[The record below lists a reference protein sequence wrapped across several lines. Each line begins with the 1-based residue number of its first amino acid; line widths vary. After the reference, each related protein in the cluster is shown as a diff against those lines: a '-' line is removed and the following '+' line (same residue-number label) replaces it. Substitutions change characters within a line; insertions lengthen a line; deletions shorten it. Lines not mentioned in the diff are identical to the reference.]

1 VKASPYIIKVMFNK
15 KHTLFTEKY
24 RPDTLEGYIGNDDFK
39 SSLQQWID
47 SNDIPHLLL
56 TGGAGTGKTTAAKLI
71 INNIDCDS
79 LYINCSDENGI
90 DTIRDKVKSF
100 ASAASFKPQK
110 VVIMDEADFLTINA
124 QAALRNIIETYSLN
138 TRFVF
143 TCNYIERIIDPIQSR
158 TVMFE
163 LTPPSMQDVA
173 FKCVEILDLEEITYT
188 KADLVRIVKQ
198 TYPDIRK
205 TLNLLQSSI
214 KNGELVES
222 RTITN
227 FKQTSDQVIELLK
240 TKNIKNFTTIRQL
253 VMDSNIRDYNELYR
267 VLFERADEFTDSAIA
282 TLIIADYQ
290 YKSIMA
296 PDKEITFCA
305 CISKLLTTK

>member
-1 VKASPYIIKVMFNK
+1 MFNK

-24 RPDTLEGYIGNDDFK
+24 RPDTLEGYIGNEDFK

-47 SNDIPHLLL
+47 ANDIPHLLL

-138 TRFVF
+138 TRFIF

-158 TVMFE
+158 TVVFE

-188 KADLVRIVKQ
+188 RADIVRIVKQ

-205 TLNLLQSSI
+205 TLNLLQSSL

-240 TKNIKNFTTIRQL
+240 TKNVKNFTTIRQL

-305 CISKLLTTK
+305 CISKLLTTR

>member
-1 VKASPYIIKVMFNK
+1 MFNK

-47 SNDIPHLLL
+47 TNDVPHLLL
-56 TGGAGTGKTTAAKLI
+56 CGGAGTGKTTAAKLI
-71 INNIDCDS
+71 VNNINCDYV
-79 LYINCSDENGI
+79 YINCSDENGI

-124 QAALRNIIETYSLN
+124 QAALRNVIETFSLT
-138 TRFVF
+138 TRFIF

-158 TVMFE
+158 TIVFE

-173 FKCVEILDLEEITYT
+173 FKCVEILDLEGVTYT
-188 KADLVRIVKQ
+188 KADIVRIVKQ

-205 TLNLLQSSI
+205 SLNLLQSSI
-214 KNGELVES
+214 KNGDLQQS
-222 RTITN
+222 REVTN
-227 FKQTSDQVIELLK
+227 FNQTSDQIITLLK
-240 TKNIKNFTTIRQL
+240 NQNIKNFTTIRQL
-253 VMDSNIRDYNELYR
+253 VMDSNVRDYNELYR
-267 VLFERADEFTDSAIA
+267 VLFERADEFTNSAVA

-296 PDKEITFCA
+296 PDKEITFCG
-305 CISKLLTTK
+305 CIAKLLTTK

>member
-1 VKASPYIIKVMFNK
+1 MFNK
-15 KHTLFTEKY
+15 KHTLYTEKY

-47 SNDIPHLLL
+47 ANDIPHLLL

-158 TVMFE
+158 TVVFE

-173 FKCVEILDLEEITYT
+173 FKCVEILDLEGVTYT
-188 KADLVRIVKQ
+188 KADIVRIVKQ

-205 TLNLLQSSI
+205 SLNLLQSSI
-214 KNGELVES
+214 KNRDLQQS
-222 RTITN
+222 RDVIN
-227 FKQTSDQVIELLK
+227 LKNTSDQVIELLK
-240 TKNIKNFTTIRQL
+240 TKNVKNFTTIRQL

>member
-1 VKASPYIIKVMFNK
+1 MFNK

-47 SNDIPHLLL
+47 TNDVPHLLL
-56 TGGAGTGKTTAAKLI
+56 CGGAGTGKTTAAKLI
-71 INNIDCDS
+71 VNNINCDYV
-79 LYINCSDENGI
+79 YINCSDENGI

-124 QAALRNIIETYSLN
+124 QAALRNVIETFSLT
-138 TRFVF
+138 TRFIF
-143 TCNYIERIIDPIQSR
+143 TCNYVERIIDPIQSR
-158 TVMFE
+158 TIVFE

-173 FKCVEILDLEEITYT
+173 FKCVEILDLENVTYT
-188 KADLVRIVKQ
+188 KADIVRIVKQ

-205 TLNLLQSSI
+205 SLNLLQSSI
-214 KNGELVES
+214 KNGDLQQS
-222 RTITN
+222 REVTN
-227 FKQTSDQVIELLK
+227 FNQTSDQIITLLK
-240 TKNIKNFTTIRQL
+240 GQNIKNFTTIRQL
-253 VMDSNIRDYNELYR
+253 VMDSNVRDYNELYR
-267 VLFERADEFTDSAIA
+267 VLFERADEFNNSAIA

-296 PDKEITFCA
+296 PDKEITFCG
-305 CISKLLTTK
+305 CIAKLLTTK

>member
-1 VKASPYIIKVMFNK
+1 MFNK

-47 SNDIPHLLL
+47 TNDVPHLLL
-56 TGGAGTGKTTAAKLI
+56 CGGAGTGKTTAAKLI
-71 INNIDCDS
+71 VNNINCDYV
-79 LYINCSDENGI
+79 YINCSDENGI

-124 QAALRNIIETYSLN
+124 QAALRNVIETFSLT
-138 TRFVF
+138 TRFIF
-143 TCNYIERIIDPIQSR
+143 TCNYVERIIDPIQSR
-158 TVMFE
+158 TIVFE

-173 FKCVEILDLEEITYT
+173 FKCVEILNLEGVTYT
-188 KADLVRIVKQ
+188 KADIVRIVKQ

-214 KNGELVES
+214 KNGDLQQS
-222 RTITN
+222 REITN
-227 FKQTSDQVIELLK
+227 FNQTSDQIITLLIWI
-240 TKNIKNFTTIRQL
+240 N
-253 VMDSNIRDYNELYR
+253 
-267 VLFERADEFTDSAIA
+267 
-282 TLIIADYQ
+282 
-290 YKSIMA
+290 
-296 PDKEITFCA
+296 
-305 CISKLLTTK
+305 

>member
-1 VKASPYIIKVMFNK
+1 MFNK

-24 RPDTLEGYIGNDDFK
+24 RPDILEGYIGNEDFK

-47 SNDIPHLLL
+47 TNDIPHLLL
-56 TGGAGTGKTTAAKLI
+56 AGPAGTGKTTAAKLI
-71 INNIDCDS
+71 VNNINCDFI
-79 LYINCSDENGI
+79 YINCSDENGV

-100 ASAASFKPQK
+100 VSAASFKPLK

-124 QAALRNIIETYSLN
+124 QAALRNVIETYSLN
-138 TRFVF
+138 ARFVF
-143 TCNYIERIIDPIQSR
+143 TCNFIERIIDPIQSR

-163 LTPPSMQDVA
+163 LIPPSMQDVA
-173 FKCVEILDLEEITYT
+173 FKCVEILDLEGVTYT
-188 KADLVRIVKQ
+188 KADIVRIVKQ

-222 RTITN
+222 RTNTN
-227 FKQTSDQVIELLK
+227 FKQTSDKIIELLK
-240 TKNIKNFTTIRQL
+240 GQNIKNFTTIRQL
-253 VMDSNIRDYNELYR
+253 VMDSNVRDYNELYR
-267 VLFERADEFTDSAIA
+267 ILFERSDEYSNSAVT

-290 YKSIMA
+290 HKSIMA

-305 CISKLLTTK
+305 CIAKLLTTK

>member
-1 VKASPYIIKVMFNK
+1 MFNK

-24 RPDTLEGYIGNDDFK
+24 RPDTLEGYIGNEDFK

-47 SNDIPHLLL
+47 ANDIPHLLL

-138 TRFVF
+138 TRFIF

-158 TVMFE
+158 TVVFE

-188 KADLVRIVKQ
+188 RADIVRIVKQ

-205 TLNLLQSSI
+205 TLNLLQSSL
-214 KNGELVES
+214 KNGELIES

-240 TKNIKNFTTIRQL
+240 TKNVKNFTTIRQL

-305 CISKLLTTK
+305 CISKLLTTR

>member
-1 VKASPYIIKVMFNK
+1 MFNK

-47 SNDIPHLLL
+47 TNDVPHLLL
-56 TGGAGTGKTTAAKLI
+56 CGGAGTGKTTAAKLI
-71 INNIDCDS
+71 VNNINCDYV
-79 LYINCSDENGI
+79 YINCSDENGI

-124 QAALRNIIETYSLN
+124 QAALRNVIETFSLT
-138 TRFVF
+138 TRFIF
-143 TCNYIERIIDPIQSR
+143 TCNYVERIIDPIQSR
-158 TVMFE
+158 TIVFE

-173 FKCVEILDLEEITYT
+173 FKCVEILDLEGVTYT
-188 KADLVRIVKQ
+188 KADIVRIVKQ

-205 TLNLLQSSI
+205 SLNLLQSSI
-214 KNGELVES
+214 KNGDLQQS
-222 RTITN
+222 REVTN
-227 FKQTSDQVIELLK
+227 FNQTSDQIITLLK
-240 TKNIKNFTTIRQL
+240 GQNIKNFTTIRQL

>member
-1 VKASPYIIKVMFNK
+1 MFTK

-47 SNDIPHLLL
+47 TNDVPHLLL
-56 TGGAGTGKTTAAKLI
+56 CGGAGTGKTTAAKLI
-71 INNIDCDS
+71 VNNINCDYV
-79 LYINCSDENGI
+79 YINCSDENGI

-124 QAALRNIIETYSLN
+124 QAALRNIIETFSLT
-138 TRFVF
+138 TRFIF
-143 TCNYIERIIDPIQSR
+143 TCNFIERIIDPIQSR
-158 TVMFE
+158 TVVFE

-173 FKCVEILDLEEITYT
+173 FKCVEILDLEGVTYT
-188 KADLVRIVKQ
+188 KADIVRIVKQ

-214 KNGELVES
+214 KDNDLQQS
-222 RTITN
+222 REVTN
-227 FKQTSDQVIELLK
+227 FKQTSDKIIELLK
-240 TKNIKNFTTIRQL
+240 GQNIKNFTTIRQL

-267 VLFERADEFTDSAIA
+267 VLFERADEFTNSAIA
-282 TLIIADYQ
+282 SLIIADYQ

-296 PDKEITFCA
+296 PDKEITFCG
-305 CISKLLTTK
+305 CIAKLLTTK

>member
-173 FKCVEILDLEEITYT
+173 FKCVEILNLEEITYT
-188 KADLVRIVKQ
+188 RADIVRIVKQ

-240 TKNIKNFTTIRQL
+240 TKNVKNFTTIRQL

-305 CISKLLTTK
+305 CVSKLLTTK

>member
-1 VKASPYIIKVMFNK
+1 MFNK

-158 TVMFE
+158 TVVFE

-173 FKCVEILDLEEITYT
+173 FKCVEILDLEKITYT
-188 KADLVRIVKQ
+188 KADIVRIVKQ

-205 TLNLLQSSI
+205 TLNLLQSSL

>member
-1 VKASPYIIKVMFNK
+1 MFNK

-158 TVMFE
+158 TVVFE

-205 TLNLLQSSI
+205 TLNLLQSSL

-240 TKNIKNFTTIRQL
+240 IKNFTTFTTIRQL

>member
-1 VKASPYIIKVMFNK
+1 MFNK

-158 TVMFE
+158 TVVFE

-173 FKCVEILDLEEITYT
+173 FKCVEILNLEGIVYT
-188 KADLVRIVKQ
+188 KADIVRIIKQ

-205 TLNLLQSSI
+205 CLNLLQSSL

-240 TKNIKNFTTIRQL
+240 TKNVKNFTIIRQL

>member
-1 VKASPYIIKVMFNK
+1 MFNK

-71 INNIDCDS
+71 INNINCDS

-158 TVMFE
+158 TVVFE

-188 KADLVRIVKQ
+188 KADIVRIVKQ

-214 KNGELVES
+214 KNGELMES
-222 RTITN
+222 RTTTN
-227 FKQTSDQVIELLK
+227 FKQTSDQVIDLLK
-240 TKNIKNFTTIRQL
+240 GQNIKNFTTIRQL
-253 VMDSNIRDYNELYR
+253 VMDSNVRDYNELYR
-267 VLFERADEFTDSAIA
+267 VLFERADEFTNSAIA

-305 CISKLLTTK
+305 CVSKLLTTK

>member
-1 VKASPYIIKVMFNK
+1 MFNK

-47 SNDIPHLLL
+47 TNDVPHLLL
-56 TGGAGTGKTTAAKLI
+56 CGGAGTGKTTAAKLI
-71 INNIDCDS
+71 VNNINCDYV
-79 LYINCSDENGI
+79 YINCSDENGI

-124 QAALRNIIETYSLN
+124 QAALRNVIETFSLT
-138 TRFVF
+138 TRFIF
-143 TCNYIERIIDPIQSR
+143 TCNYVERIIDPIQSR
-158 TVMFE
+158 TIVFE
-163 LTPPSMQDVA
+163 LTPPSMHDVA
-173 FKCVEILDLEEITYT
+173 FKCVEILDLEGVTYT
-188 KADLVRIVKQ
+188 KADIVRIVKQ

-214 KNGELVES
+214 KNGDLQQS
-222 RTITN
+222 REVTN
-227 FKQTSDQVIELLK
+227 FNQTSDQIIALLK
-240 TKNIKNFTTIRQL
+240 GQNIKNFTTIRQL
-253 VMDSNIRDYNELYR
+253 VMDSNVRDYNELYR
-267 VLFERADEFTDSAIA
+267 VLFERADEFTNSAIA

-296 PDKEITFCA
+296 PDKEITFCG
-305 CISKLLTTK
+305 CIAKLLTTK

>member
-24 RPDTLEGYIGNDDFK
+24 RPDTLEGYIGNEDFK

-47 SNDIPHLLL
+47 ANDIPHLLL

-158 TVMFE
+158 TVVFE

-188 KADLVRIVKQ
+188 RADIVRIVKQ

-205 TLNLLQSSI
+205 TLNLLQSSL

-240 TKNIKNFTTIRQL
+240 TKNVKNFTTIRQL

-305 CISKLLTTK
+305 CISKLLTTR

>member
-1 VKASPYIIKVMFNK
+1 MFNK

-47 SNDIPHLLL
+47 TNDVPHLLL
-56 TGGAGTGKTTAAKLI
+56 CGGAGTGKTTAAKLI
-71 INNIDCDS
+71 VNNINCDYV
-79 LYINCSDENGI
+79 YINCSDENGI

-124 QAALRNIIETYSLN
+124 QAALRNVIETFSLT
-138 TRFVF
+138 TRFIF

-158 TVMFE
+158 TIVFE

-173 FKCVEILDLEEITYT
+173 FKCVEILDLEGVTYT
-188 KADLVRIVKQ
+188 KADIVRIVKQ

-205 TLNLLQSSI
+205 SLNLLQSSI
-214 KNGELVES
+214 KNGDLQQS
-222 RTITN
+222 REVTN
-227 FKQTSDQVIELLK
+227 FNQTSDQIIALLK
-240 TKNIKNFTTIRQL
+240 GQNIKNFTTIRQL
-253 VMDSNIRDYNELYR
+253 VMDSNVRDYNELYR
-267 VLFERADEFTDSAIA
+267 VLFERADEFTNSAIA

-296 PDKEITFCA
+296 PDKEITFCG
-305 CISKLLTTK
+305 CIAKLLTTK

>member
-1 VKASPYIIKVMFNK
+1 MFNK

-47 SNDIPHLLL
+47 TNDVPHLLL
-56 TGGAGTGKTTAAKLI
+56 CGGAGTGKTTAAKLI
-71 INNIDCDS
+71 VNNINCDYV
-79 LYINCSDENGI
+79 YINCSDENGI

-124 QAALRNIIETYSLN
+124 QAALRNVIETFSLT
-138 TRFVF
+138 TRFIF
-143 TCNYIERIIDPIQSR
+143 TCNYVERIIDPIQSR
-158 TVMFE
+158 TIVFE
-163 LTPPSMQDVA
+163 LTPPSMHDVA
-173 FKCVEILDLEEITYT
+173 FKCVEILDLEGVTYT
-188 KADLVRIVKQ
+188 KADIVRIVKQ

-214 KNGELVES
+214 KNGDLQQS
-222 RTITN
+222 REVTN
-227 FKQTSDQVIELLK
+227 FNQTSDQIITLLK
-240 TKNIKNFTTIRQL
+240 GQNIKNFTTIRQL
-253 VMDSNIRDYNELYR
+253 VMDSNVRDYNELYR
-267 VLFERADEFTDSAIA
+267 VLFERADEFTNSAVA

-296 PDKEITFCA
+296 PDKEITFCG
-305 CISKLLTTK
+305 CIAKLLTTK

>member
-1 VKASPYIIKVMFNK
+1 MFNK

-47 SNDIPHLLL
+47 TNDVPHLLL
-56 TGGAGTGKTTAAKLI
+56 CGGAGTGKTTAAKLI
-71 INNIDCDS
+71 VNNINCDYV
-79 LYINCSDENGI
+79 YINCSDENGI

-124 QAALRNIIETYSLN
+124 QAALRNVIETFSLT
-138 TRFVF
+138 TRFIF
-143 TCNYIERIIDPIQSR
+143 TCNYVERIIDPIQSR
-158 TVMFE
+158 TIVFE
-163 LTPPSMQDVA
+163 LTPPSMHDVA
-173 FKCVEILDLEEITYT
+173 FKCVEILDLEGVTYT
-188 KADLVRIVKQ
+188 KADIVRIVKQ

-205 TLNLLQSSI
+205 SLNLLQSSI
-214 KNGELVES
+214 KNGDLQQS
-222 RTITN
+222 REVTN
-227 FKQTSDQVIELLK
+227 FNQTSDQIIALLK
-240 TKNIKNFTTIRQL
+240 GQNIKNFTTIRQL
-253 VMDSNIRDYNELYR
+253 VMDSNVRDYNELYR
-267 VLFERADEFTDSAIA
+267 VLFERADEFTNSAIA

-296 PDKEITFCA
+296 PDKEITFCG
-305 CISKLLTTK
+305 CIAKLLTTK

>member
-1 VKASPYIIKVMFNK
+1 MFNK

-47 SNDIPHLLL
+47 TNDVPHLLL
-56 TGGAGTGKTTAAKLI
+56 CGGAGTGKTTAAKLI
-71 INNIDCDS
+71 VNNINCDYV
-79 LYINCSDENGI
+79 YINCSDENGI

-124 QAALRNIIETYSLN
+124 QAALRNVIETFSLT
-138 TRFVF
+138 TRFIF
-143 TCNYIERIIDPIQSR
+143 TCNYVERIIDPIQSR
-158 TVMFE
+158 TIVFE

-173 FKCVEILDLEEITYT
+173 FKCVEILDLEGVTYT
-188 KADLVRIVKQ
+188 KADIVRIVKQ

-205 TLNLLQSSI
+205 SLNLLQSSI
-214 KNGELVES
+214 KNGDLQQS
-222 RTITN
+222 REVTN
-227 FKQTSDQVIELLK
+227 FNQTSDQIITLLK
-240 TKNIKNFTTIRQL
+240 GQNIKNFTIIRQL
-253 VMDSNIRDYNELYR
+253 VMDSNVRDYNELYR
-267 VLFERADEFTDSAIA
+267 VLFERADEFTNSAVA

-296 PDKEITFCA
+296 PDKEITFCG
-305 CISKLLTTK
+305 CIAKLLTTK

>member
-1 VKASPYIIKVMFNK
+1 MFNK

-47 SNDIPHLLL
+47 TNDVPHLLL
-56 TGGAGTGKTTAAKLI
+56 CGGAGTGKTTAAKLI
-71 INNIDCDS
+71 VNNINCDYV
-79 LYINCSDENGI
+79 YINCSDENGI

-124 QAALRNIIETYSLN
+124 QAALRNVIETFSLT
-138 TRFVF
+138 TRFIF
-143 TCNYIERIIDPIQSR
+143 TCNYVERIIDPIQSR
-158 TVMFE
+158 TIVFE
-163 LTPPSMQDVA
+163 LTPPSMHDVA
-173 FKCVEILDLEEITYT
+173 FKCVEILNLESVTYT
-188 KADLVRIVKQ
+188 KADIVRIVKQ

-214 KNGELVES
+214 KNGDLQQS
-222 RTITN
+222 REVTN
-227 FKQTSDQVIELLK
+227 FNQTSDQIITLLK
-240 TKNIKNFTTIRQL
+240 GQNIKNFTIIRQL

-267 VLFERADEFTDSAIA
+267 VLFERADEFTNSAIA

-296 PDKEITFCA
+296 PDKEITFCG
-305 CISKLLTTK
+305 CIAKLLTTK

>member
-1 VKASPYIIKVMFNK
+1 MINK
-15 KHTLFTEKY
+15 KHTLWTEKY
-24 RPDTLEGYIGNDDFK
+24 RPDTLEGYIGNIDFK

-56 TGGAGTGKTTAAKLI
+56 CGGAGTGKTTAAKLI
-71 INNIDCDS
+71 VNNINCDS

-110 VVIMDEADFLTINA
+110 VVVMDEADFLTINA
-124 QAALRNIIETYSLN
+124 QAALRNIIETFSLN
-138 TRFVF
+138 TRFIF
-143 TCNYIERIIDPIQSR
+143 TCNYVERIIDPIQSR
-158 TVMFE
+158 TVVFE

-173 FKCVEILDLEEITYT
+173 FKCVEILKLEEVTYT
-188 KADLVRIVKQ
+188 KADLVRIIKQ

-214 KNGELVES
+214 KDGELQQS
-222 RTITN
+222 RDVIN
-227 FKQTSDQVIELLK
+227 LKQTSDKIIELLSLHK
-240 TKNIKNFTTIRQL
+240 IGDFNTIRQI
-253 VMDSNIRDYNELYR
+253 VADSNIRDYNELYR
-267 VLFERADEFTDSAIA
+267 ALFERSDEYTNSALA

-290 YKSIMA
+290 YKSLMA

>member
-1 VKASPYIIKVMFNK
+1 MFNK

-47 SNDIPHLLL
+47 ANDIPHLLL

-158 TVMFE
+158 TVVFE

-173 FKCVEILDLEEITYT
+173 FKCVEILNLEEITYT

-205 TLNLLQSSI
+205 TLNLLQSSL

-267 VLFERADEFTDSAIA
+267 ILFERADEFIDSAIA

>member
-1 VKASPYIIKVMFNK
+1 MLNK

-47 SNDIPHLLL
+47 TNDVPHLLL
-56 TGGAGTGKTTAAKLI
+56 CGGAGTGKTTAAKLI
-71 INNIDCDS
+71 VNNINCDYV
-79 LYINCSDENGI
+79 YINCSDENGI

-124 QAALRNIIETYSLN
+124 QAALRNIIETFSLT
-138 TRFVF
+138 TRFIF
-143 TCNYIERIIDPIQSR
+143 TCNYVERIIDPIQSR
-158 TVMFE
+158 TILFE

-173 FKCVEILDLEEITYT
+173 FKCVEILNLEGVTYT
-188 KADLVRIVKQ
+188 KADIVRIVKQ

-205 TLNLLQSSI
+205 SLNLLQSSI
-214 KNGELVES
+214 KNGELQQS
-222 RTITN
+222 REVTN
-227 FKQTSDQVIELLK
+227 FNQTSDQIITLLK
-240 TKNIKNFTTIRQL
+240 GQNIKNFIIIRQL
-253 VMDSNIRDYNELYR
+253 VMDSNVRDYNELYR
-267 VLFERADEFTDSAIA
+267 VLFERADEFTNSAIA

-296 PDKEITFCA
+296 PDKEITFCG
-305 CISKLLTTK
+305 CIAKLLTTK

>member
-1 VKASPYIIKVMFNK
+1 MFNK

-47 SNDIPHLLL
+47 TNDVPHLLL
-56 TGGAGTGKTTAAKLI
+56 CGGAGTGKTTAAKLI
-71 INNIDCDS
+71 VNNINCDYV
-79 LYINCSDENGI
+79 YINCSDENGI

-124 QAALRNIIETYSLN
+124 QAALRNVIETFSLT
-138 TRFVF
+138 TRFIF
-143 TCNYIERIIDPIQSR
+143 TCNYVERIIDPIQSR
-158 TVMFE
+158 TIVFE

-173 FKCVEILDLEEITYT
+173 FKCVEILDLEGVTYT
-188 KADLVRIVKQ
+188 KADIVRIVKQ

-205 TLNLLQSSI
+205 SLNLLQSSI
-214 KNGELVES
+214 KNGDLQQS
-222 RTITN
+222 REVTN
-227 FKQTSDQVIELLK
+227 FNQTSDQIITLLK
-240 TKNIKNFTTIRQL
+240 GQNIKNFTTIRQL
-253 VMDSNIRDYNELYR
+253 VMDSNVRDYNELYR
-267 VLFERADEFTDSAIA
+267 VLFERAEEFTNSAVA

-296 PDKEITFCA
+296 PDKEITFCG
-305 CISKLLTTK
+305 CIAKLLTTK

>member
-1 VKASPYIIKVMFNK
+1 MFNK

-158 TVMFE
+158 TVIFE

-188 KADLVRIVKQ
+188 KADIVRIVKQ

-205 TLNLLQSSI
+205 TLNLLQSSL

-240 TKNIKNFTTIRQL
+240 TKNVKNFTTIRQL

-282 TLIIADYQ
+282 TLVIADYQ

-305 CISKLLTTK
+305 CVSKLLTTK

>member
-1 VKASPYIIKVMFNK
+1 MFNK

-47 SNDIPHLLL
+47 TNDVPHLLL
-56 TGGAGTGKTTAAKLI
+56 CGGAGTGKTTAAKLI
-71 INNIDCDS
+71 VNNINCDYV
-79 LYINCSDENGI
+79 YINCSDENGI

-124 QAALRNIIETYSLN
+124 QAALRNVIETFSLT
-138 TRFVF
+138 TRFIF
-143 TCNYIERIIDPIQSR
+143 TCNYVERIIDPIQSR
-158 TVMFE
+158 TVVFE
-163 LTPPSMQDVA
+163 LTPPSMHDVA
-173 FKCVEILDLEEITYT
+173 FKCVEILDLEGVTYT
-188 KADLVRIVKQ
+188 KADIVRIVKQ

-214 KNGELVES
+214 KDNDLQQS
-222 RTITN
+222 REVTN
-227 FKQTSDQVIELLK
+227 FKQTSDKIIELLK
-240 TKNIKNFTTIRQL
+240 GQNIKNFTTIRQL
-253 VMDSNIRDYNELYR
+253 VMDSNVRDYNELYR
-267 VLFERADEFTDSAIA
+267 VLFERADEFTNSAIA

-296 PDKEITFCA
+296 PDKEITFCG
-305 CISKLLTTK
+305 CIAKLLTTK

>member
-1 VKASPYIIKVMFNK
+1 MFNK

-56 TGGAGTGKTTAAKLI
+56 CGGAGTGKTTAAKLI
-71 INNIDCDS
+71 VNNINCDS

-110 VVIMDEADFLTINA
+110 VVVMDEADFLTINA
-124 QAALRNIIETYSLN
+124 QAALRNVIETFSLN
-138 TRFVF
+138 TRFIF
-143 TCNYIERIIDPIQSR
+143 TCNYVERIIDPIQSR
-158 TVMFE
+158 TVVFE

-188 KADLVRIVKQ
+188 KADIVRIVKQ

-205 TLNLLQSSI
+205 SLNLLQSSI
-214 KNGELVES
+214 KNGELQQS
-222 RTITN
+222 RDVIN
-227 FKQTSDQVIELLK
+227 LKQTSDKIIELLSLHK
-240 TKNIKNFTTIRQL
+240 IGDFNTIRQI
-253 VMDSNIRDYNELYR
+253 VADSNIRDYNELYR
-267 VLFERADEFTDSAIA
+267 VLFERSDEYSNSAIS
-282 TLIIADYQ
+282 TLVIADYQ
-290 YKSIMA
+290 YKSLMA

>member
-1 VKASPYIIKVMFNK
+1 MFNK

-47 SNDIPHLLL
+47 TNDVPHLLL
-56 TGGAGTGKTTAAKLI
+56 CGGAGTGKTTAAKLI
-71 INNIDCDS
+71 VNNINCDYV
-79 LYINCSDENGI
+79 YINCSDENGI

-124 QAALRNIIETYSLN
+124 QAALRNVIETFSLT
-138 TRFVF
+138 TRFIF
-143 TCNYIERIIDPIQSR
+143 TCNYVERIIDPIQSR
-158 TVMFE
+158 TIVFE
-163 LTPPSMQDVA
+163 LTPPSMHDVA
-173 FKCVEILDLEEITYT
+173 FKCVEILDLEGVTYT
-188 KADLVRIVKQ
+188 KADIVRIVKQ

-214 KNGELVES
+214 KNGDLQQS
-222 RTITN
+222 REITN
-227 FKQTSDQVIELLK
+227 FNQTSDQIITLLK
-240 TKNIKNFTTIRQL
+240 GQNIKNFTTIRQL
-253 VMDSNIRDYNELYR
+253 VMDSNVRDYNELYR
-267 VLFERADEFTDSAIA
+267 VLFERADEFTNSAIA

-296 PDKEITFCA
+296 SDKEITFCG
-305 CISKLLTTK
+305 CIAKLLTTK

>member
-1 VKASPYIIKVMFNK
+1 MFNK

-158 TVMFE
+158 TVIFE

-173 FKCVEILDLEEITYT
+173 FKCVEILDLESITYT
-188 KADLVRIVKQ
+188 KADIVRIVKQ

-205 TLNLLQSSI
+205 TLNLLQSSL

-240 TKNIKNFTTIRQL
+240 TKNVKNFTTIRQL

-282 TLIIADYQ
+282 TLVIADYQ

-305 CISKLLTTK
+305 CVSKLLTTK

>member
-1 VKASPYIIKVMFNK
+1 MFNK

-47 SNDIPHLLL
+47 TNDVPHLLL
-56 TGGAGTGKTTAAKLI
+56 CGGAGTGKTTAAKLI
-71 INNIDCDS
+71 VNNINCDYV
-79 LYINCSDENGI
+79 YINCSDENGI

-124 QAALRNIIETYSLN
+124 QAALRNVIETFSLT
-138 TRFVF
+138 TRFIF

-158 TVMFE
+158 TIVFE
-163 LTPPSMQDVA
+163 LTPPSMHDVA
-173 FKCVEILDLEEITYT
+173 FKCVEILDLEGVTYT
-188 KADLVRIVKQ
+188 KADIVRIVKQ

-205 TLNLLQSSI
+205 SLNLLQSSI
-214 KNGELVES
+214 KNGDLQQS
-222 RTITN
+222 REVTN
-227 FKQTSDQVIELLK
+227 FNQTSDQIIALLK
-240 TKNIKNFTTIRQL
+240 GQNIKNFTTIRQL
-253 VMDSNIRDYNELYR
+253 VMDSNVRDYNELYR
-267 VLFERADEFTDSAIA
+267 VLFERADEFTNSAIA

-296 PDKEITFCA
+296 PDKEITFCG
-305 CISKLLTTK
+305 CIAKLLTTK